1 MVTFR
6 CAMIQVNKINN
17 MVDLEA
23 AFAIRKQVFV
33 IEQQCPEEEEY
44 EHDEVSIH
52 YLATVNGNSAGTAR
66 WRVTENGVKL
76 ERFAVLQEYRKRGVA
91 SALVETILDELLL
104 QPYKKIYLHAQVQ
117 AMPLYEK
124 FGFEKQGEI
133 FYEANIPH
141 YKMEYHKPS

>member
-1 MVTFR
+1 
-6 CAMIQVNKINN
+6 MILVNKINN
-17 MVDLEA
+17 MVDLEE

-52 YLATVNGNSAGTAR
+52 YLATVNGESAGTAR
-66 WRVTENGVKL
+66 WRLTENGVKL
-76 ERFAVLQEYRKRGVA
+76 ERFAVLQQFRKQGVA
-91 SALVETILDELLL
+91 SALVESILDELLL
-104 QPYKKIYLHAQVQ
+104 QPYKTIYLHSQVH

-124 FGFEKQGEI
+124 FGFTKLGAL

-141 YKMEYHKPS
+141 YKMEYVRPS